1 MQGAYGGL
9 VVILMYAA
17 AEGAIEEQFELI
29 TQDNIFILTQT
40 SQGILVQE

>member
-9 VVILMYAA
+9 IVILMYAGL
-17 AEGAIEEQFELI
+17 EGAVEEEFELI
-29 TQDNIFILTQT
+29 TQDNLFIFTQT

>member
-9 VVILMYAA
+9 IVILMYAA
-17 AEGAIEEQFELI
+17 AEIAVEEQFELI
-29 TQDNIFILTQT
+29 TQDNLFIFTQT